1 MSYDP
6 IEECVKNIQSFRNYL
21 DDILESIKT
30 NDYNEETINKVSK
43 MIREYNNNNLF
54 LNSED
59 EYIQL
64 EYEDEEEEEYEET
77 ESEYSDDE
85 ISKIFNSDNQ
95 SDSQIKEEKQTDIH
109 MEQFKNNNVDYSK
122 IELYDKNKNINL
134 RLNDFLNSFQS
145 F

>member
-1 MSYDP
+1 MSYVP
-6 IEECVKNIQSFRNYL
+6 IEECVTNIQSFRNYL

-30 NDYNEETINKVSK
+30 NDYNEETVKKVSR
-43 MIREYNNNNLF
+43 MIREYNNDDLF
-54 LNSED
+54 LHFG
-59 EYIQL
+59 
-64 EYEDEEEEEYEET
+64 EEETESES

-85 ISKIFNSDNQ
+85 ISKIVNSNNQ
-95 SDSQIKEEKQTDIH
+95 PDSPIKEERQTDVH
-109 MEQFKNNNVDYSK
+109 MEQFKNKNVDFSK

>member
-30 NDYNEETINKVSK
+30 NDYNEETINKVSR
-43 MIREYNNNNLF
+43 MIREYNNDDTF
-54 LNSED
+54 LNFED
-59 EYIQL
+59 G
-64 EYEDEEEEEYEET
+64 EEEEEEENEET
-77 ESEYSDDE
+77 ESESEYSDDE
-85 ISKIFNSDNQ
+85 ISKIFNSNN
-95 SDSQIKEEKQTDIH
+95 QIKEEKKTDVH
-109 MEQFKNNNVDYSK
+109 MEQFKNKNVDFSK

>member
-77 ESEYSDDE
+77 ESEYSDEE